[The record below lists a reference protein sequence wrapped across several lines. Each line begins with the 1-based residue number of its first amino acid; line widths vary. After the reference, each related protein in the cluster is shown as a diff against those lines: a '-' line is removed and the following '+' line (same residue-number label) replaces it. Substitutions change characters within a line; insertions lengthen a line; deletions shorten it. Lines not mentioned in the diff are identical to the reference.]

1 MRKLLKY
8 LIKFLKKIKSFSVL
22 LFVLMLSLLIAAG
35 WYLQWAIWKII
46 VAALAVIIVGAV
58 VAIIRKLRSQ
68 KSSQSI
74 EKSLKSQPGADA
86 KQEEIEQLRQHL
98 TSAIDALKNSKLGK
112 GISGKSA
119 LYELPWYMFIGPP
132 GAGKTTAIENS
143 GLDFPYGTERIRG
156 VGGTR
161 NCDWF
166 FSNEAIFLDT
176 AGRYTTEEED
186 REEWFAFLDILKKN
200 RRRQPINGVII
211 GISITDIINGSDE
224 EIEQAAKTIRTRIDE
239 LTEHLNVRYPVYT
252 VFTKCDLIRGFIEF
266 FEDLKKTERE
276 QLWGSTFTKDQRED
290 PDVSRVFL
298 SEFQKLHDSLLR
310 YRIDRLSGPM
320 NRQTRQRVYTFP
332 VEFLQ
337 LKDQLDVFIS
347 KLFHPNPYK
356 ESPLFRGFYF
366 TSGTQEGVPIDRVIQ
381 SIAEQFQL
389 PQEDA
394 SRFDPEM
401 EKKSY
406 FIKDLFTKIMIPDQ
420 EMVTRTR
427 KASNKYGALKI
438 GVFSVAVIL
447 LGVFFIGASSSHFKF
462 KSDSRRLLAAAR
474 DIEQIQ
480 WERNSFSDNFAQLNQ
495 LQQEIKQVGHS
506 SIFTRGIYRGNAI
519 VIPAK
524 ELFYSRLKPFIE
536 TYFYNDYLQTELER
550 FSQRNSSIHR
560 ERAYNLLRV
569 YLLLGDERERL
580 FGSDTEKEFLRTQ
593 ANVILDSLLQHR
605 FNFAYQAD
613 HNEKLDEVRAMI
625 HSQVDYFFQLFANPI
640 QSEEPHQSFSAF
652 DNDPTLIAKTR
663 KTLGTPNI
671 SDVYAQI
678 KREAAVE
685 TTPLKLSEIVGEKN
699 VQYFASNAQIS
710 GFFTQEGFDQYV
722 TDKIRHSSEAPG
734 KKDWVLAI
742 SSSQLPAEMQD
753 PKVMERDLYKIYY
766 ADYITAWRHFLKQI
780 QLSGFNAMSSAAEE
794 LHTLANVDDSPLK
807 RLLQT
812 VSEQTQFESA
822 IGRGARGIGQRIGI
836 EGNVHPVDD
845 AFSALHEL
853 TNEEKGG
860 LTNLLGQYELVGSV
874 LNTLAKEPDS
884 ECAKYA
890 ATLLQQRS
898 GELIDAVRNIR
909 RTLSGIDPQV
919 QDALFTKPVILSWK
933 LILAK
938 TNTYLNTMW
947 REQVYNSY
955 KTALAS
961 HYPFNKS
968 SSSDTPIADVVHFFN
983 TSDGVIWKFV
993 NSELKPF
1000 VRDNSYREMGWEGYG
1015 ISLSSQ
1021 VKNTLEKAG
1030 EISRGLNLQSAGNL
1044 TLPFS
1049 LLPKLPTPTGVV
1061 EQIIL
1066 DVDGQTLVYRMGRPR
1081 WSEFNWPGMQ
1091 STPGAHLEIRTKQ
1104 GSYEPLVSN
1113 SIWGWFHLLDQAT
1126 VNRHSASNYTL
1137 EWNFSS
1143 SNGPSISVQFDLRTN
1158 SIYHPFG
1165 SSDFFDINV
1174 PSRLN

>member
-1 MRKLLKY
+1 M
-8 LIKFLKKIKSFSVL
+8 
-22 LFVLMLSLLIAAG
+22 LFVLVLALVIAAG

-46 VAALAVIIVGAV
+46 VAALVVIFVGAV

-74 EKSLKSQPGADA
+74 EKSLKSQAGTSA
-86 KQEEIEQLRQHL
+86 KQEEIEQLRTHL

-211 GISITDIINGSDE
+211 GISITDIINGSNE

-252 VFTKCDLIRGFIEF
+252 VFTKCDLIRGFVEF

-276 QLWGSTFTKDQRED
+276 QLWGCTFTRDQRED

-337 LKDQLDVFIS
+337 LRDQLDVFIS

-381 SIAEQFQL
+381 SIAQQFQL

-401 EKKSY
+401 ETKSY
-406 FIKDLFTKIMIPDQ
+406 FIKDLFTDIMIPDQ
-420 EMVTRTR
+420 EMVSRTR

-438 GVFSVAVIL
+438 GVFSAAIIL
-447 LGVFFIGASSSHFKF
+447 LGIFFIGASSSHFKF

-474 DIEQIQ
+474 NVEQIQ
-480 WERNSFSDNFAQLNQ
+480 WDRDSFSDNFAQLNH
-495 LQQEIKQVGHS
+495 LQQEINQVGHS
-506 SIFTRGIYRGNAI
+506 SIFTRGIYRGKAI
-519 VIPAK
+519 TVPGK

-536 TYFYNDYLQTELER
+536 SYFYTGYLRTELGR
-550 FSQRNSSIHR
+550 FSQRNSSVHR

-569 YLLLGDERERL
+569 YLLLGDERQRL
-580 FGSDTEKEFLRTQ
+580 LNSSAEKEFLRTQ
-593 ANVILDSLLQHR
+593 ASVILDSLLQHR

-625 HSQVDYFFQLFANPI
+625 HSQVDYFIQLFANPV
-640 QSEEPHQSFSAF
+640 QSEESQQIFSAF
-652 DNDPTLIAKTR
+652 ENDPTLVAKTR

-685 TTPLKLSEIVGEKN
+685 TTPLELSEIVGEKN
-699 VQYFASNAQIS
+699 LRYFISDAQIS
-710 GFFTQEGFDQYV
+710 GFFTREGFDQYV
-722 TDKIRHSSEAPG
+722 TDKIQSSSEAPG

-753 PKVMERDLYKIYY
+753 PKVMERDLYKMYY
-766 ADYITAWRHFLKQI
+766 ADYIDAWRHFLKQL
-780 QLSGFNAMSSAAEE
+780 QLSHFDDMSSAAEE
-794 LHTLANVDDSPLK
+794 LHTLANVDGSPL
-807 RLLQT
+807 RLILQR
-812 VSEQTQFESA
+812 VSEQTKFESA
-822 IGRGARGIGQRIGI
+822 IGRGARGIGERIGI
-836 EGNVHPVDD
+836 EGNGHPVDN
-845 AFSALHEL
+845 AFSTLHNL
-853 TNEEKGG
+853 TDEENGG
-860 LTNLLGQYELVGSV
+860 VTNLLEQYELVSSA
-874 LNTLAKEPDS
+874 LSSLAKEPDS

-898 GELIDAVRNIR
+898 GDLPDAIRNIR
-909 RTLSGIDPQV
+909 RTLNGIDTQI
-919 QDALFTKPVILSWK
+919 QDALFTKPVILSWQ
-933 LILAK
+933 LILGR
-938 TNTYLNTMW
+938 TNTYLNTTW
-947 REQVYNSY
+947 REQVYNAY
-955 KTALAS
+955 NTALAS
-961 HYPFNKS
+961 HYPFKKS
-968 SSSDTPIADVVHFFN
+968 SSTDAPIADVVHFFN
-983 TSDGVIWKFV
+983 TSDGVIWSFV
-993 NSELKPF
+993 NSDLKPF
-1000 VRDNSYREMGWEGYG
+1000 VRDNSYNTMGWEGYG

-1030 EISRGLNLQSAGNL
+1030 KISRGLNLQSAGNL
-1044 TLPFS
+1044 TLSFS

-1061 EQIIL
+1061 EQIML
-1066 DVDGQTLVYRMGRPR
+1066 DVDGQALAYRMGRPR
-1081 WSEFNWPGMQ
+1081 WTEFNWPGMQ

-1104 GSYEPLVSN
+1104 GSYEPLMSN
-1113 SIWGWFHLLDQAT
+1113 SMWGWFHLLDEA
-1126 VNRHSASNYTL
+1126 VIRRHSASNYTL
-1137 EWNFSS
+1137 EWKFASTS
-1143 SNGPSISVQFDLRTN
+1143 GPPISVQFDLRTS

-1165 SSDFFDINV
+1165 NSDFFDIAV